1 MVPIRVDE
9 KIYWSILSAHS
20 LLYVQNSK
28 YLFAMHFLVPFLLSS
43 LSTLVDMDF
52 PLDPEMLMMLH

>member
-1 MVPIRVDE
+1 VPIRVDE
-9 KIYWSILSAHS
+9 KTYWSILSAHS
-20 LLYVQNSK
+20 LIFVRNSM
-28 YLFAMHFLVPFLLSS
+28 YLVALHFLVPFLLSS